1 MNTHK
6 LILYTDDDNNL
17 KESIKYKNRIQIL
30 NSKKYINM
38 KDYVS
43 DWYRFFLNWNDMF
56 FDSKLL
62 K

>member
-1 MNTHK
+1 
-6 LILYTDDDNNL
+6 
-17 KESIKYKNRIQIL
+17 
-30 NSKKYINM
+30 M

-56 FDSKLL
+56 FDAGLIKEL